1 MPLIQPV
8 LLPAGGGPLL
18 VAAELLEAAVG
29 GEGVAAVPRPG
40 RHRLRAGRAPHDGGR
55 RPRVVAGVPGPRP
68 EHEHVTD
75 ITLHQSRS
83 RFLDVGFHGKT
94 KDEESPHHGLH
105 CSVLQM
111 NQS

>member
-1 MPLIQPV
+1 MPPIQPV

-68 EHEHVTD
+68 EHKHITD
-75 ITLHQSRS
+75 MTLHQSRS
-83 RFLDVGFHGKT
+83 RFLDLMNVGFHERRKT
-94 KDEESPHHGLH
+94 KSHLIMAYIVQ
-105 CSVLQM
+105 CCR
-111 NQS
+111 

>member
-29 GEGVAAVPRPG
+29 GEGVAAVPRPR

-68 EHEHVTD
+68 EHEHITD
-75 ITLHQSRS
+75 MTLHQSRS
-83 RFLDVGFHGKT
+83 RFRDLINVGFHERRKT
-94 KDEESPHHGLH
+94 KSHLIMAYIVQ
-105 CSVLQM
+105 CCR
-111 NQS
+111 

>member
-8 LLPAGGGPLL
+8 LLAAGGGPLL

-68 EHEHVTD
+68 EHKHITD
-75 ITLHQSRS
+75 MTLHQSRS
-83 RFLDVGFHGKT
+83 RFLDLMNVGFHERRKT
-94 KDEESPHHGLH
+94 KSHLIMAYIVQ
-105 CSVLQM
+105 CCR
-111 NQS
+111 

>member
-68 EHEHVTD
+68 EHKHITD
-75 ITLHQSRS
+75 MTLHQSRS
-83 RFLDVGFHGKT
+83 RFLDLMNVGFHERRKT
-94 KDEESPHHGLH
+94 KSHLIMAYIVQ
-105 CSVLQM
+105 CCR
-111 NQS
+111 

>member
-29 GEGVAAVPRPG
+29 GEGVAAVPRPR

-68 EHEHVTD
+68 EYEH
-75 ITLHQSRS
+75 ITHITSI
-83 RFLDVGFHGKT
+83 
-94 KDEESPHHGLH
+94 
-105 CSVLQM
+105 
-111 NQS
+111 